1 MATKTLY
8 DRTLESSGLRLKLT
22 WAVTSQNI
30 VKNTSTVDVKVYLEY
45 NTYHIIVNSGSYMEF
60 MGQKVD
66 IATYTSPSY
75 TTSEWRS
82 VLVGSK
88 TFTVNHNTDGTKSG
102 KIAAAVSGIS
112 FFPNKLKMTLLSQCH
127 F

>member
-8 DRTLESSGLRLKLT
+8 DRSLESSGLRLKLT

-30 VKNTSTVDVKVYLEY
+30 VKNTSTVDVKVYIEY
-45 NTYHIIVNSGSYMEF
+45 NTYHVICSGSMEF

-66 IATYTSPSY
+66 IAAYTSPSY

-82 VLVGSK
+82 ALVGSK
-88 TFTVNHNTDGTKSG
+88 TFTVNHNADGTKSG
-102 KIAAAVSGIS
+102 KIAAALSGTS